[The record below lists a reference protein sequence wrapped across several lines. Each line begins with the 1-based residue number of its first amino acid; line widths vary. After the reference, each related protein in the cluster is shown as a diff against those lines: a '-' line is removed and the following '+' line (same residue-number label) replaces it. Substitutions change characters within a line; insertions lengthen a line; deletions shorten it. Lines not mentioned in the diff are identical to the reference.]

1 MRLREKEIE
10 ARLRRYC
17 DKVGVL
23 CYKFVSPGHRGVPD
37 RILIAPGG
45 RVTFLELKAPGK
57 SLRPL
62 QKHEHEK
69 LRKQGARVFWASDF
83 VGARSVVDHLLSI

>member
-1 MRLREKEIE
+1 MPLLEKEIE

-23 CYKFVSPGHRGVPD
+23 CYKFVSPGRKGVPD

-57 SLRPL
+57 KLRPL
-62 QKHEHEK
+62 QKYEHER
-69 LRKQGARVFWASDF
+69 LRKQGARVFWACDF
-83 VGARSVVDHLLSI
+83 VGARAVVDHLVSL